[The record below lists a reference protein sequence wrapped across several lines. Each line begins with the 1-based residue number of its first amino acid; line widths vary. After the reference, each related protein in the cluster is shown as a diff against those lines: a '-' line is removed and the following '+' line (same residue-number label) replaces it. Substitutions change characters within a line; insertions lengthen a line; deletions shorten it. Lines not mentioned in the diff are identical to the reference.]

1 MKACRNQVVAGES
14 PVLVRKAQR
23 SAELRAASYVRAHS
37 FGKYPADRSEFS
49 RRSHMQMTADDA
61 WEQMERGL
69 QASKE
74 GKGLLFFP
82 VIATQESIDDTLI
95 SNGIHVNIPLEVR
108 LLWCMNVR

>member
-1 MKACRNQVVAGES
+1 MRLCCVPVVAGD

-37 FGKYPADRSEFS
+37 FGKYPSDRSEFA

-61 WEQMERGL
+61 WEQMEQGL
-69 QASKE
+69 QASDE

-82 VIATQESIDDTLI
+82 VIATQACIDDSI
-95 SNGIHVNIPLEVR
+95 VSNGIHVNIPLEVT
-108 LLWCMNVR
+108 LL